1 VPPPP
6 RLVGAVPRG
15 SPPVVAAVVPD
26 AVPGAVVPDAVVL
39 PTAAVLEV
47 LETALDAGCVAA
59 PAAVVADAPPAAVA
73 CALGALVAVLPPQAL
88 RRSGTLI
95 TSTESFPS
103 G

>member
-26 AVPGAVVPDAVVL
+26 AVVL
-39 PTAAVLEV
+39 PTAAVLEVLEV

-59 PAAVVADAPPAAVA
+59 PAAVVADAPPAVVA